1 MKYTYCDQNWWYLWR
16 LLLAT
21 YDSGILVHT
30 FRQAGHVSK
39 MSIKTIAY
47 EGDTS
52 IRLLL
57 VMTIFLTS
65 HIFITV
71 ILLLVNY
78 YYESTVIHIFGSMTL
93 PAVII
98 AMIFTPKVI
107 SCR

>member
-39 MSIKTIAY
+39 MSIKRIAY
-47 EGDTS
+47 EGDIS

-57 VMTIFLTS
+57 VMTVILKSNTL
-65 HIFITV
+65 IVV
-71 ILLLVNY
+71 ILLVNNY
-78 YYESTVIHIFGSMTL
+78 YYEATVIHILGSMAL
-93 PAVII
+93 SMMII
-98 AMIFTPKVI
+98 ALIFLPKVI
-107 SCR
+107 